1 MKFAVWGGTLLI
13 ATTKYFIISEAGKE
27 MESVIRLVW
36 IGYDKCVGALEG
48 AIDAYRASGMPLETM
63 NHVAAAELIP
73 TMMIFDV
80 RNPSELLHG
89 QSKGAINVLLEK
101 MTSLPR
107 EGKRVEKFPLW
118 KTFYIHCKTGGRSTI
133 ACHILREGGY
143 FSHVNIDG
151 GYDVIKMIRQTP

>member
-27 MESVIRLVW
+27 MESVIRLVR

-107 EGKRVEKFPLW
+107 EGKRVEKFPL
-118 KTFYIHCKTGGRSTI
+118 
-133 ACHILREGGY
+133 
-143 FSHVNIDG
+143 
-151 GYDVIKMIRQTP
+151 